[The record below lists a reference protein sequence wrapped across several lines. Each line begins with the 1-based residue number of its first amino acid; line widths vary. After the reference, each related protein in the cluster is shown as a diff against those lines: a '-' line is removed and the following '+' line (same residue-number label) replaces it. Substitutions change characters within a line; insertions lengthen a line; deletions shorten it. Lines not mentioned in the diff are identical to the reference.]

1 MQTSI
6 FINFVCL
13 FGIKSQFGYFGIEG
27 KEKRKE
33 KKKGRKKGRVYAMK
47 KEENKNRHIISRQG
61 LLTGKLDSSFP
72 SFLEGHVY

>member
-33 KKKGRKKGRVYAMK
+33 KKKGRVYAMK
-47 KEENKNRHIISRQG
+47 KEENKNRYIISRQG